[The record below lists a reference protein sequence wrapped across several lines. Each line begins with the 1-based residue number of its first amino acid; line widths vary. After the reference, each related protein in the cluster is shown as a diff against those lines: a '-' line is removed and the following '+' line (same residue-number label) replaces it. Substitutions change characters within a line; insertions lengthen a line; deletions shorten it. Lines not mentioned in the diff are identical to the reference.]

1 MADPAGR
8 HTPVSTLV
16 EYLNHGTRGAFQVPG
31 TPEAVIVLDPAPR
44 SLGLRFPAS
53 GAIPDVTELSHVEF
67 QPVLEGAILWHMLT
81 VRFEEDLSDVYALLC
96 SIADRVQLGGEA
108 FSTAVSA
115 TLENLEAILE
125 RLTVPTVEQQLG
137 LAGEL
142 MVFHAIAAQHGPQ
155 AAAGSWLGPAGEEH
169 DFRWGEIDLEVKT
182 TLGERRAHWISS
194 LTQLVPTMNR
204 PLYLVS
210 IQVTRAG
217 ASDGWTLPEIVD
229 RIRQLGGP
237 QALFESRLKGTA
249 YSERARDLL
258 TGRWSL
264 RTAPAVYAVQNT
276 FPAVTRERLEAAMP
290 MPDLVLDARYQ
301 IDVGSLPQACVCDEI
316 CKRVRD
322 EWA

>member
-1 MADPAGR
+1 MSDPAGR

-16 EYLNHGTRGAFQVPG
+16 EYLNHGTQGAFQVQG
-31 TPEAVIVLDPAPR
+31 IPEAVLILDPASR

-53 GAIPDVTELSHVEF
+53 GGIPDVTELSHVGFE
-67 QPVLEGAILWHMLT
+67 PVLEGATLWYVLT
-81 VRFEEDLSDVYALLC
+81 VKFDEDFSEVYALLC

-125 RLTVPTVEQQLG
+125 RRAVPTVEQQVG

-142 MVFHAIAAQHGPQ
+142 LVFHALAAQHGLE

-169 DFRWGEIDLEVKT
+169 DFRLGDIDLEVKT
-182 TLGERRAHWISS
+182 TLGERRVHWIST

-210 IQVTRAG
+210 IQLTRAG
-217 ASDGWTLPEIVD
+217 ASDGWTLPEVVD
-229 RIRQLGGP
+229 RIREFGGP
-237 QALFESRLKGTA
+237 QELFESRLKGTA

-264 RTAPAVYAVQNT
+264 RTAPAVYAVQGA
-276 FPAVTRERLEAAMP
+276 FPAVTRERLASAVP
-290 MPDLVLDARYQ
+290 MSELVLDARYQ
-301 IDVGSLPQACVCDEI
+301 IDVGSLPQVNVCGEI
-316 CKRVRD
+316 SERVRD